1 MSGGNTALPI
11 DVMIIFVMLMLYIIL
26 GTFMEFKNVSFGHET
41 GVALAMGLAIS
52 AIIHFAVLDNQSLEL
67 KFDGDIFFY
76 VCLPPIIFASGFN
89 MRRRRFFENIGYV
102 LTFGIFGTILTFF
115 VFTGLTILFT
125 SGDLI
130 YAHRYGVANDPKR

>member
-1 MSGGNTALPI
+1 MPI

-67 KFDGDIFFY
+67 QFDGDIFFY

-130 YAHRYGVANDPKR
+130 YAHRYGVPNDPKR

>member
-1 MSGGNTALPI
+1 MSGGNTAVPI
-11 DVMIIFVMLMLYIIL
+11 DVMIIFVMLMIYIIL
-26 GTFMEFKNVSFGHET
+26 GTFMEFKNVSLGHET

-52 AIIHFAVLDNQSLEL
+52 AIVHFAVSNESVEL

-130 YAHRYGVANDPKR
+130 KAYRYGVHNDA